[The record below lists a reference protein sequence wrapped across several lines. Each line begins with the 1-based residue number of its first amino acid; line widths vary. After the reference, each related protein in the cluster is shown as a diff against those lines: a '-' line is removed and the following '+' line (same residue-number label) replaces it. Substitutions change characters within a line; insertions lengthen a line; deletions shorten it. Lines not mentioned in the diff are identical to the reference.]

1 MLNSLLCLFIS
12 ALVLY
17 PKPLV
22 TISSY
27 PIYSVYLLIP
37 VILVFMPLA
46 IFKKSYWQLPVTK
59 SLWILR
65 IVYLFIFLIS
75 SFYMD
80 LSFSRTASFIGIIS
94 ITFFYELPFIFNIE
108 LKRFFSIFNKLF
120 ILFLSYSTVIILYYL
135 IKIRSPIA
143 IIAYVQEYLPIYP
156 NYFAMFL
163 VIHFCAR
170 VFLLKKRSLIIDLW
184 VFAVILITLS
194 RTALL
199 GLIIFYL
206 IYIIGNNRFSFQNK
220 LAVVLIAV
228 LLLIPLSYFV
238 LMSKGASFGST
249 LEHTFLTRYF
259 RWETA
264 IEVFAEHPLIG
275 YGLDRSVN
283 IVSNYHYI
291 GGNMPELGSTHND
304 YIDVLIKSG
313 IIGLLVFLAFCM
325 KVICEG
331 IRKSRLLFLIMLLM
345 LAFAVIQ
352 NPFKNVLLMF
362 YLYFIIGAVLLN
374 FHKQN
379 ILS

>member
-37 VILVFMPLA
+37 IILSLMPLV

-59 SLWILR
+59 SLWMLR
-65 IVYLFIFLIS
+65 IVFLFIFLIS

-80 LSFSRTASFIGIIS
+80 LSLSRIASFIGMIS

-120 ILFLSYSTVIILYYL
+120 ILFLSYSSVIILYYL

-143 IIAYVQEYLPIYP
+143 IIDYVQEYLPIYP

-163 VIHFCAR
+163 VTHFCAR

-184 VFAVILITLS
+184 IFAVIVITLS

-199 GLIIFYL
+199 GLVIFSL
-206 IYIIGNNRFSFQNK
+206 ICIAGNKRFPLQNK
-220 LAVVLIAV
+220 LAVILIAV
-228 LLLIPLSYFV
+228 LLLTPLSYFV

-313 IIGLLVFLAFCM
+313 ITGLLVFLAFCM
-325 KVICEG
+325 NVICEG